1 MLSTGV
7 IGMAKGMTG
16 REPDPRIVYADIIDL
31 PHWQSPTRP
40 HMSLYDRSAQF
51 ASYKAL
57 SGYEDMVLEEARL
70 TDAEAELSDGELE
83 RINQKL
89 NLLMDVLEDG
99 EHPVLTFTV
108 FVPDE
113 RKAGGSYEEITDA
126 VKHMD
131 PVGRKVVLASVSGAG
146 RMNRTIDFDRIAA
159 IHGDLVDYMDEML

>member
-1 MLSTGV
+1 
-7 IGMAKGMTG
+7 MAKGITG
-16 REPDPRIVYADIIDL
+16 REPDPRVVYADIIDL

-40 HMSLYDRSAQF
+40 RMSLYDRSAQF

-57 SGYEDMVLEEARL
+57 SGYEGMVMEEARL
-70 TDAEAELSDGELE
+70 TDAELDLSDDERE

-113 RKAGGSYEEITDA
+113 RKTGGSYKEITDA
-126 VKHMD
+126 VKRLD
-131 PVGRKVVLASVSGAG
+131 PVGRKVVLSNVSEIG
-146 RMNRTIDFDRIAA
+146 RTNRTIDFDKILT
-159 IHGDLVDYMDEML
+159 IHGDLVDYMDEMP